1 MLELVTLFVATLIIS
16 TTAIWLYRLVSGW
29 QGFSKA
35 TVADSGKKTKRR
47 FTARQS
53 FVALTTSTRGSARFV
68 TLPKSSGGIKAPWGW

>member
-29 QGFSKA
+29 QGF
-35 TVADSGKKTKRR
+35 
-47 FTARQS
+47 
-53 FVALTTSTRGSARFV
+53 VALTTSTRGSARFV